1 MGKVPIW
8 AQWLGVAAGVLLS
21 SAFVVFLG
29 WFIGWSHVRRLWRR
43 PKVAPGPARRAGVSQ
58 RGRGGDPGFNAT

>member
-1 MGKVPIW
+1 MGKVSIRV
-8 AQWLGVAAGVLLS
+8 QWLGVAAGVLLS

-43 PKVAPGPARRAGVSQ
+43 RKAVTGSGRAGAVL
-58 RGRGGDPGFNAT
+58 RG